1 MYFFKCMER
10 LFLGL
15 FFSLMFFFP
24 APTMIY
30 HDVTI
35 ANQKL
40 FKWMTKHTP
49 YPEAREEIMK
59 KILYRKASIINAN
72 QF

>member
-10 LFLGL
+10 LFLG
-15 FFSLMFFFP
+15 FIFSPDVIFP

>member
-10 LFLGL
+10 LFLGFI
-15 FFSLMFFFP
+15 FFPDVIFP
-24 APTMIY
+24 APTLIY

-40 FKWMTKHTP
+40 FKWMAKHTP